1 MVVSL
6 ISHNFISGTPIYDL
20 WAHEW
25 NKHGTCAAAIEPLNS
40 QIKYFSKGLEFLKKY
55 TMATILS
62 DANIV
67 PSDTKTYSQ
76 TDIRNAIQTK
86 LGVDPEVYCKHDK
99 GRQFLWELRICFS
112 KTLEV
117 IDCKS
122 KSYLQNFYD
131 RNFEFVSNCNAK
143 GVIYTESF
151 KPPNRLLVQLYKLT
165 TWLQWLTL

>member
-6 ISHNFISGTPIYDL
+6 ISHHFISGTPIYDL